1 MKIAAK
7 AAVPRKPLRRPN
19 REKQSVARVAAAA
32 FINWVIY
39 SALESAG
46 MSIWQQLGPWAARGY
61 AAAPYTRNGQT
72 LPSTWDLPADNLYTP
87 KPAMPRLNKEL
98 GFFYYIESDLQRIER

>member
-7 AAVPRKPLRRPN
+7 AAVLRKPPRRPN

-32 FINWVIY
+32 LVNWVIY
-39 SALESAG
+39 SALEAAG
-46 MSIWQQLGPWAARGY
+46 MSIWQQRGPWAARGY

-72 LPSTWDLPADNLYTP
+72 LPSTWD
-87 KPAMPRLNKEL
+87 
-98 GFFYYIESDLQRIER
+98 